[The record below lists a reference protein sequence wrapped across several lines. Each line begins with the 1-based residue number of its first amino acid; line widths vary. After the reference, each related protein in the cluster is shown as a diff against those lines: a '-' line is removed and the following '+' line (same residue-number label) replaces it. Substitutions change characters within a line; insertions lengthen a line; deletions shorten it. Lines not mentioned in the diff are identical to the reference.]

1 VRPGWDDKV
10 LADWNGLMIAALARA
25 GAALERDEW
34 IAAAT
39 RAFDFICERMSLEPE
54 SGARSPHTFSSWPG
68 STRPSH
74 GSALRAARGQAMD
87 PRVKPAGDA
96 VGEGGGPADP
106 DPARGGGAGRLAH
119 SFRAGRAGPPAT
131 LDDYAAMIRA
141 AAILYEVTGGDR
153 FLAAARGWLE
163 VLDAHYWD
171 PAGGGYFLTA
181 DDAGDLIVRTKAA
194 ADAATPSGNGTMAAA
209 LARLFWLTGEEA
221 LRARAEEVVRAFAG
235 EVERNVF
242 PLATLLNAVD
252 LLAGAAQV
260 AIVGARDDPA
270 TKALV
275 TAAHRAPEPNLVL
288 QVVAPDA
295 ALPAGHPARAKG
307 QKSGRPT
314 AYVCRGPVCSAP
326 VTGPAELT
334 AALARP

>member
-1 VRPGWDDKV
+1 
-10 LADWNGLMIAALARA
+10 
-25 GAALERDEW
+25 
-34 IAAAT
+34 
-39 RAFDFICERMSLEPE
+39 MSLEPE
-54 SGARSPHTFSSWPG
+54 SGARS
-68 STRPSH
+68 
-74 GSALRAARGQAMD
+74 
-87 PRVKPAGDA
+87 
-96 VGEGGGPADP
+96 
-106 DPARGGGAGRLAH
+106 RLAH

-194 ADAATPSGNGTMAAA
+194 ADAATPAGNGTMAAA
-209 LARLFWLTGEEA
+209 LARLYWLTGEEA

-288 QVVAPDA
+288 QAVAPGTE
-295 ALPAGHPARAKG
+295 LPAGHPARAKG

-326 VTGPAELT
+326 VTGPADLT